1 MLKKKKKNF
10 HARFS
15 AKKRLYEYL
24 IINRNASLSL
34 DVNRA
39 WHVKNNEEDSS
50 EDISNKLSKISSD
63 NIVTSLDEIF
73 KKNAK
78 FTEQEHE
85 KATYAEKIS

>member
-1 MLKKKKKNF
+1 MD
-10 HARFS
+10 S
-15 AKKRLYEYL
+15 GPVYEK
-24 IINRNASLSL
+24 ISI
-34 DVNRA
+34 
-39 WHVKNNEEDSS
+39 KINEEDSS

-85 KATYAEKIS
+85 KATYAEKISKDESRIDWNNTSKTILAKLIA